1 MRTQFNIRLPDD
13 HLARLEAMRERA
25 GLSQSEIV
33 MRLIDAEYGR
43 QHKNQPLYTA
53 PRVDPAFMKWLGGMS
68 RYQLD
73 DLAEAVQIAR
83 LECFAADLR
92 QRGISATTHG
102 AADDERL
109 AYICVYAPGDN
120 DLDVPSSMFADE
132 DEARHLLDFVRNLS
146 PAEAYRRWYPTVKPP
161 AAGQF
166 WRHGYFIRPGRIR
179 GEIGRIQQQLTQL
192 RSRDDVR
199 DNDRIEELERLIGDY
214 ESELLSWRPE

>member
-25 GLSQSEIV
+25 GLSQSEMV
-33 MRLIDAEYGR
+33 MRLVDAEHSR
-43 QHKNQPLYTA
+43 QHKCAPLYVY
-53 PRVDPAFMKWLGGMS
+53 PRVQAGVMEQLDGRS

-73 DLAEAVQIAR
+73 DLAEAAQIAR
-83 LECFAADLR
+83 LECWAADLR
-92 QRGISATTHG
+92 QRGIPATTHG
-102 AADDERL
+102 ATDDERL
-109 AYICVYAPGDN
+109 AYICVYAPDDN

-132 DEARHLLDFVRNLS
+132 DEACHLLDFVRNLS

-199 DNDRIEELERLIGDY
+199 DNDRIEELERLISDY